1 MQADDSNEAAVKLG
15 HHSLAVAVCCLF
27 TATLSHAQ
35 PAPNPP
41 AHGLPVLTEAAQV
54 RRLTRAEAIKGYPVH
69 LKVVVTYFEDG
80 SIPEMFIQDS
90 SGSGWVPWSP
100 GLPKPAP
107 GQLLDLWG
115 VTTQTDFAPDI
126 DKPRWTV
133 IGQSPIPPAKRVT
146 FEEMTSTSVDARWV
160 EVEGI
165 VRSAEVPPNDCC
177 LRLNLEVPGGRV
189 VVRVLGQPTVPAG
202 LVDSYV
208 RIHGACGAIF
218 TAKNQLVGVMLYV
231 PSMQE
236 IKTIEP
242 GPPDPF
248 AAATRPIEALQSF
261 AFTGRPT
268 HRVNVSGVVTARFQ
282 GKDLYIADQTGS
294 IYVETI
300 QTAPLAPGDRVE
312 VVGFAG
318 FVDYRPTLKDA
329 IYRRTGTASVPP
341 PIPVPPE
348 KALEDD
354 SHDSALVTVE
364 GQLTARFVLPSEEV
378 LIMKQG
384 GASFSAIGQWKSA
397 QVKQSLLE
405 DSRIRVTGILVM
417 EKDGVGVPQSFKIRL
432 RSPADVVVL
441 QNRSWWTRGRALS
454 ILGLV
459 ALIAL
464 LTSAWV
470 LVLRRRVRSQTA
482 ELRRKNEELVVAL
495 KSAQE
500 ATQLKSEFL
509 ANMSHEVRTP
519 MNAIIG
525 MTALAMDATSREEQQ
540 EYLTDVTN
548 SAESLLSLLND
559 ILDLSKIEAGRMDL
573 NPTAI
578 ALVDIV
584 KDATLL
590 LRTTAAEKGIELRY
604 TVAPELFGSVAAD
617 PVRLRQV
624 LLNLTGNAVKFT
636 ERGSVTVEAGV
647 ESQDNT
653 TICARFAVRDTGPGI
668 PQDKQKII
676 FEAFRQADGSTARKH
691 GGTGLG
697 LAISARLVELM
708 GRKIWV
714 ESAPGKGS
722 TFYFTARIGKLDR
735 SPKPSAENLP
745 ANARA

>member
-1 MQADDSNEAAVKLG
+1 MQSDESIGSAVKLG
-15 HHSLAVAVCCLF
+15 HRIPAIALCCLIGPS
-27 TATLSHAQ
+27 LVSAQ
-35 PAPNPP
+35 AVSNPK
-41 AHGLPVLTEAAQV
+41 LPVLTTAAQV
-54 RRLTRAEAIKGYPVH
+54 RKLTRSEAVRGYPVH

-80 SIPEMFIQDS
+80 SIPEMFVQDAT
-90 SGSGWVPWSP
+90 GSGWVPWSP
-100 GLPKPAP
+100 NLPKAAQ
-107 GQLLDLWG
+107 GQLIELWG
-115 VTTQTDFAPDI
+115 VTTQSDFAPDI
-126 DKPRWTV
+126 DKPHWTV
-133 IGQSPIPPAKRVT
+133 IGQAPMPPAKRVT
-146 FEEMTSTSVDARWV
+146 FEEMASTSVDARWV
-160 EVEGI
+160 EIEGL

-231 PSMQE
+231 PSIQE
-236 IKTIEP
+236 IKTIES

-248 AAATRPIEALQSF
+248 AAAARPIEALQRF

-268 HRVNVSGVVTARFQ
+268 HRVKVSGIVTARFQ

-294 IYVETI
+294 IYVETS

-318 FVDYRPTLKDA
+318 FVDWRPTLKDA
-329 IYRRTGTASVPP
+329 IYRRTGAVSVPP
-341 PIPVPPE
+341 PFPVQPE
-348 KALEDD
+348 KALDDD

-364 GQLTARFVLPSEEV
+364 GQLTARVVLPSEEV

-384 GASFSAIGQWKSA
+384 GASFSATGQWKSA
-397 QVKQSLLE
+397 EVKRALLE

-441 QNRSWWTRGRALS
+441 RHPSWWTRGRALS

-482 ELRRKNEELVVAL
+482 ELRRKNEELAAAL

-525 MTALAMDATSREEQQ
+525 MTALAMDSTSREEQL
-540 EYLTDVTN
+540 EYLGDVTS
-548 SAESLLSLLND
+548 SAESLLTLLND
-559 ILDLSKIEAGRMDL
+559 ILDLSKIEAGRMEL
-573 NPTAI
+573 TPTSVA
-578 ALVDIV
+578 VVEIV
-584 KDATLL
+584 KDTTHM
-590 LRTTAAEKGIELRY
+590 LRTAAAQKGIDLRY
-604 TVAPELFGSVAAD
+604 TVSTDLFRTVAAD

-624 LLNLTGNAVKFT
+624 LLNLVGNAVKFT
-636 ERGSVTVEAGV
+636 EHGSVTVEADIDG
-647 ESQDNT
+647 EDQT
-653 TICARFAVRDTGPGI
+653 TIHAKFAVRDTGPGI
-668 PQDKQKII
+668 PLDKQKII
-676 FEAFRQADGSTARKH
+676 FEAFRQADGSTTRKY

-697 LAISARLVELM
+697 LAISAHLVELM
-708 GRKIWV
+708 GGRIWV
-714 ESAPGKGS
+714 ESKPGKGS
-722 TFYFTARIGKLDR
+722 TFWFTARLSKLD
-735 SPKPSAENLP
+735 SNGKPHPASLP
-745 ANARA
+745 ANVSA

>member
-1 MQADDSNEAAVKLG
+1 MQSDDSIAFPVKLWSRVPALSLCCLIAA
-15 HHSLAVAVCCLF
+15 SLAF
-27 TATLSHAQ
+27 AQ
-35 PAPNPP
+35 PAPHPP
-41 AHGLPVLTEAAQV
+41 ARVLPVLTTAAQV
-54 RRLTRAEAIKGYPVH
+54 RKLTRSEALRGYPVH
-69 LKVVVTYFEDG
+69 LKVVVTYFEG
-80 SIPEMFIQDS
+80 KPIPEMFIQDS
-90 SGSGWVPWSP
+90 TGGGWVPWSP
-100 GLPKPAP
+100 GLPTSVP

-115 VTTQTDFAPDI
+115 VTTQTDFAPDV

-133 IGQSPIPPAKRVT
+133 IGPAPIPPAKRVT
-146 FEEMTSTSVDARWV
+146 FEEMASTTVDARWV
-160 EVEGI
+160 EVEGL

-177 LRLNLEVPGGRV
+177 LRLNLEMPGGRV
-189 VVRVLGQPTVPAG
+189 VVRVLGQSAVPAG

-208 RIHGACGAIF
+208 RIHGACGAMF

-231 PSMQE
+231 PSIQE

-248 AAATRPIEALQSF
+248 AAATRPIEALQTF

-268 HRVNVSGVVTARFQ
+268 HRVKVSGIVTARFQ
-282 GKDLYIADQTGS
+282 GKNLYIADPSGS
-294 IYVETI
+294 IYVETN

-318 FVDYRPTLKDA
+318 FVDYRPILKDA
-329 IYRRTGTASVPP
+329 IYRRTGSASVPP
-341 PIPVPPE
+341 PIPVQPE

-354 SHDSALVTVE
+354 SHDSALVTLQ
-364 GQLTARFVLPSEEV
+364 GQLTARVVLPGEEV

-384 GASFSAIGQWKSA
+384 DTSFSATGQWKSA
-397 QVKQSLLE
+397 AVKQALLE
-405 DSRIRVTGILVM
+405 DSRIRVTGILVT

-454 ILGLV
+454 LLGLV
-459 ALIAL
+459 ALIAF

-470 LVLRRRVRSQTA
+470 LILRRRVRSQTA

-540 EYLTDVTN
+540 EYLTDVTS

-590 LRTTAAEKGIELRY
+590 LRTAAAQKGIELRY

-624 LLNLTGNAVKFT
+624 LLNLVGNAVKFT
-636 ERGSVTVEAGV
+636 ERGSVTVAAGV
-647 ESQDNT
+647 ESEDPT

-668 PQDKQKII
+668 PLDKQKII

-708 GRKIWV
+708 GGKIWV

-722 TFYFTARIGKLDR
+722 TFWFTARIGKLDR
-735 SPKPSAENLP
+735 SSTPSPENIP
-745 ANARA
+745 ANAGA

>member
-1 MQADDSNEAAVKLG
+1 MQASDFIESRRALG
-15 HHSLAVAVCCLF
+15 SRVPAIAVCCLL
-27 TATLSHAQ
+27 ATPFAFSQ
-35 PAPNPP
+35 PAPSAP
-41 AHGLPVLTEAAQV
+41 GLPVLTTAAQV
-54 RRLTRAEAIKGYPVH
+54 RRLTRSEAVRGYPVH
-69 LKVVVTYFEDG
+69 LKAVVTYFEDG
-80 SIPEMFIQDS
+80 SIPELFIQDS
-90 SGSGWVPWSP
+90 TGSGWVPWNP
-100 GLPKPAP
+100 NLPKAVP

-115 VTTQTDFAPDI
+115 VTTQSDFAPDI

-133 IGQSPIPPAKRVT
+133 IGQAPMPPAKRVT
-146 FEEMTSTSVDARWV
+146 FEEMASTAVDAHWV
-160 EVEGI
+160 EVEGL

-189 VVRVLGQPTVPAG
+189 VVRVLGQSTVPAG

-236 IKTIEP
+236 IKTIDS

-248 AAATRPIEALQSF
+248 AAAARPIEALQSF
-261 AFTGRPT
+261 AFTGRPL
-268 HRVNVSGVVTARFQ
+268 HRVKVSGIVTARFP
-282 GKDLYIADQTGS
+282 GRDFNITDQTGS
-294 IYVETI
+294 ISVETS
-300 QTAPLAPGDRVE
+300 QTAPLVPGDRVE

-318 FVDYRPTLKDA
+318 FVDYRPVLKDA
-329 IYRRTGTASVPP
+329 IYRRTGVTSVPP
-341 PIPVPPE
+341 PIPIQPD

-354 SHDSALVTVE
+354 SRDAALVTME
-364 GQLTARFVLPSEEV
+364 GQLTARVVLPSEEV
-378 LIMKQG
+378 LIIRQG
-384 GASFSAIGQWKSA
+384 GTSFSATGQWRSA
-397 QVKQSLLE
+397 ELKHALFE

-417 EKDGVGVPQSFKIRL
+417 QKDGVGVLQSFKIRL
-432 RSPADVVVL
+432 RSPADVAVL
-441 QNRSWWTRGRALS
+441 QNPSWWTRGRALS

-459 ALIAL
+459 ALIAF

-482 ELRRKNEELVVAL
+482 ELRRKNEELAAAL

-500 ATQLKSEFL
+500 ATQLKSQFL

-590 LRTTAAEKGIELRY
+590 LRTAAAQKSIDLRY
-604 TVAPELFGSVAAD
+604 TVAHELFGSVAAD

-624 LLNLTGNAVKFT
+624 LLNLVGNAVKFT
-636 ERGSVTVEAGV
+636 ESGSVTVSAGV
-647 ESQDNT
+647 ESQDET
-653 TICARFAVRDTGPGI
+653 TICARFSVRDTGPGI
-668 PQDKQKII
+668 PLDKQKII

-708 GRKIWV
+708 GGKIWV

-722 TFYFTARIGKLDR
+722 TFSFTAQIGKLDN
-735 SPKPSAENLP
+735 SPKPSLESLP
-745 ANARA
+745 VNARA